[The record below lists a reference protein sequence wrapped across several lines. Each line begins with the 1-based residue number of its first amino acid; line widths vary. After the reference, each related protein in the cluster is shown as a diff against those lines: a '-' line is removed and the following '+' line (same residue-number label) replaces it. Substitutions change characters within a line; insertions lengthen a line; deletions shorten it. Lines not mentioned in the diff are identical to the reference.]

1 MPTPEKKPINLYEE
15 INKLNLPKDH
25 FMIVGSGI
33 MSLKGIRDS
42 YDLDLVISEELF
54 EQLKNGPDFELR
66 PWTRTGI
73 GREWLKNDIADL
85 VVDMRIGDEIYD
97 LQRLKLEGE
106 KIDDM
111 WFLSLKQLIDF
122 KRVYGRQK
130 DFDDIELIERYL
142 LNHIK

>member
-1 MPTPEKKPINLYEE
+1 MHIPEKKPINLYEE

-33 MSLKGIRDS
+33 MSIKGIRNS
-42 YDLDLVISEELF
+42 HDLDLVISEELF
-54 EQLKNGPDFELR
+54 EKLKTSSDWQLKL
-66 PWTRTGI
+66 WTKTGI

-97 LQRLKLEGE
+97 LERLKSEGE

-111 WFLSLKQLIDF
+111 WFLSLKQLIEF

-130 DFDDIELIERYL
+130 DFDDIEMIEKYL
-142 LNHIK
+142 SYIYN